1 MTLSPYIIVI
11 VTGSKD
17 DDKDGDR
24 DIELNS
30 SYSQHRRE
38 ATVDNSTM
46 SL

>member
-17 DDKDGDR
+17 DDKDGDGNV
-24 DIELNS
+24 ELNS
-30 SYSQHRRE
+30 SYPQHGRG
-38 ATVDNSTM
+38 AAIDDPTI

>member
-17 DDKDGDR
+17 DDKDGDG
-24 DIELNS
+24 DVELNS
-30 SYSQHRRE
+30 SYSQHERGAAVDDS
-38 ATVDNSTM
+38 AT

>member
-11 VTGSKD
+11 ITGSKD

-24 DIELNS
+24 NIELNS
-30 SYSQHRRE
+30 SYPQYGRG
-38 ATVDNSTM
+38 AAVDNSTI

>member
-24 DIELNS
+24 DVELNS
-30 SYSQHRRE
+30 SYS
-38 ATVDNSTM
+38 
-46 SL
+46 